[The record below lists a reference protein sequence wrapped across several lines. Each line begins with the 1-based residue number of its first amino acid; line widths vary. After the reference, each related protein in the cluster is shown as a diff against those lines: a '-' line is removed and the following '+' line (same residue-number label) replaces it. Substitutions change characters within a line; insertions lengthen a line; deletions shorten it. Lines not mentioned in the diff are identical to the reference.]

1 MKKGIRVTLITLLF
15 PLFLMA
21 QAETQE
27 LSLAKAVEYA
37 IQNNKQLQVSRKDID
52 LYKQKVRESISQGL
66 PQVNGNLDYSTNF
79 GYKMSFGQSSMGGG
93 TIKMKDQSNVGV
105 NVSQLIFSGQWI
117 LGVQTSKI
125 AEKIANQQVDI
136 TELDIKENISNTY
149 YTILVS
155 ERLRDI
161 VRLNMDNMEKIYK
174 HTQNMYDAGTVEIT
188 DVDQIRITVG
198 QLKNNL
204 LALDRTIEVNYNLL
218 RLQLGLQAE
227 SSIKLTESLDH
238 FLGQEDYV
246 KLSVKQF
253 EINNNAEYQLM
264 QTQEELSKKM
274 VGLQRWT
281 YAPTITGKYG
291 YNYKIL
297 KPEFDMSPKHSASLT
312 MNIPI
317 FSGLQRKA
325 QLEQAKIELEQTAL
339 NKSLLED
346 QLNVNEKQ
354 YKYELKNATENY
366 LLQKDNIGVAK
377 RVLENMQRKYEFGA
391 VSSLDLTQA
400 NNNYLEAENNYTSAC
415 LTLLQAE
422 NQLERLYNEMS
433 Y

>member
-1 MKKGIRVTLITLLF
+1 MKKGIGVTLSALLF
-15 PLFLMA
+15 PLLLTA
-21 QAETQE
+21 QTKTHE
-27 LSLAKAVEYA
+27 LTLSKAVEFA
-37 IQNNKQLQVSRKDID
+37 IENNKQLQVSRKDID
-52 LYKQKVRESISQGL
+52 LYKQKVRESVSQGL
-66 PQVNGNLDYSTNF
+66 PQVNGKLDYSTNF
-79 GYKMSFGQSSMGGG
+79 GYKMNFGGNAIQ
-93 TIKMKDQSNVGV
+93 MKDQSNVGV
-105 NVSQLIFSGQWI
+105 TVSQLIFSGQWI
-117 LGVQTSKI
+117 LGVQTSRI

-136 TELDIKENISNTY
+136 TELDIRENVCNTY

-155 ERLRDI
+155 ERLQGI
-161 VRLNMDNMEKIYK
+161 VRQNMDNMEEIYK
-174 HTQNMYDAGTVEIT
+174 HTQNMYDAGTVELT
-188 DVDQIRITVG
+188 DVDQIRINVG
-198 QLKNNL
+198 QLKNSL
-204 LALDRTIEVNYNLL
+204 LALERTIEVSYNLL

-227 SSIKLTESLDH
+227 DGVKLTESLEY

-253 EINNNAEYQLM
+253 EINNNAEFQLM

-281 YAPTITGKYG
+281 YAPTITGSYG

-297 KPEFDMSPKHSASLT
+297 KPAFDMSPKHSASLT

-317 FSGLQRKA
+317 FSGLQRKSL
-325 QLEQAKIELEQTAL
+325 LEQAKIELEQTSL

-346 QLNVNEKQ
+346 QLNVNERQ

-366 LLQKDNIGVAK
+366 LLQKENIEVAK
-377 RVLENMQRKYEFGA
+377 RVLANAQRKYEFGA
-391 VSSLDLTQA
+391 MSSLDLTQA
-400 NNNYLEAENNYTSAC
+400 NNNYLEAENNYTNAC

-422 NQLERLYNEMS
+422 TQLERLYNEIS

>member
-1 MKKGIRVTLITLLF
+1 MKKGMGVILSVLLF
-15 PLFLMA
+15 PLLLTA
-21 QAETQE
+21 QTEIHETHE
-27 LSLAKAVEYA
+27 LTLAKAVEFA
-37 IQNNKQLQVSRKDID
+37 VENNKQLQVSRKDID
-52 LYKQKVRESISQGL
+52 LYKQKVRESVSQGL
-66 PQVNGNLDYSTNF
+66 PQVNGKLDYSTNF
-79 GYKMSFGQSSMGGG
+79 GYQMNFGGNA
-93 TIKMKDQSNVGV
+93 IKMKDQSNVGV

-136 TELDIKENISNTY
+136 TELDIKENVCNTY

-161 VRLNMDNMEKIYK
+161 VRQNMSNMEEIYK
-174 HTQNMYDAGTVEIT
+174 HTQNMYDAGTVELT

-198 QLKNNL
+198 QLKNSL
-204 LALDRTIEVNYNLL
+204 LALERTIEVNYNLL

-227 SSIKLTESLDH
+227 SGVKLTETLDL

-253 EINNNAEYQLM
+253 EINNNAEFQLM
-264 QTQEELSKKM
+264 QTQEELGKKM

-281 YAPTITGKYG
+281 YAPTITGTYG

-297 KPEFDMSPKHSASLT
+297 KPSFDMSPKHSASLT

-317 FSGLQRKA
+317 FSGLQRKSL
-325 QLEQAKIELEQTAL
+325 LEQAKIELEQTSL

-346 QLNVNEKQ
+346 QLNERQ
-354 YKYELKNATENY
+354 YKYELRNATENY
-366 LLQKDNIGVAK
+366 LLQKENIEVAK
-377 RVLENMQRKYEFGA
+377 RVLANAQRKYEYGA
-391 VSSLDLTQA
+391 MSSLDLTQA
-400 NNNYLEAENNYTSAC
+400 NNNYLEAENNYTNAC

-422 NQLERLYNEMS
+422 IQLERLYNEIS